1 MPLARRKTEIFPR
14 ALGFS
19 PYVWLVY
26 MVIPL
31 FNMAYERGIKMV
43 LGYAMIAVFIV
54 SYRQLFFSERLTA
67 FWLAVQMIIIVTL
80 SVLYLPFYSFMGFF
94 TANFIGNYQDDRKFR
109 IAFAAFVVSI
119 LLPILGNIRHLTVS
133 DYLTLVPF
141 IMIMLMPPFGMR
153 SMNVRKQLELQ
164 LNEAR
169 EQIEILV
176 KKEERLRIA
185 RDLHDTLGH
194 TLSLLTLKSQLVQ
207 RLTDKDPEKARLEA
221 REMEETSRA
230 ALRQV
235 RELVSDMRTLTV
247 AEEIEE
253 VRSILHSAD
262 ITLESEGDTR
272 LTGIPDLTQNILSM
286 CLKEAA
292 TNIIKHSRATACT
305 ITIRKGTSDVRMV
318 IRDNGVGLEESGQST
333 SQGNGLKGMFERL
346 ALIDGTLELS
356 SSGGTELIIT
366 VPIIIKGK
374 ESVTA

>member
-80 SVLYLPFYSFMGFF
+80 SLLYLPFYSFMGFF

-141 IMIMLMPPFGMR
+141 IMIMLMTPFGMR
-153 SMNVRKQLELQ
+153 SMNLRKQLELQ

-185 RDLHDTLGH
+185 RDPHETPGPA
-194 TLSLLTLKSQLVQ
+194 LT
-207 RLTDKDPEKARLEA
+207 
-221 REMEETSRA
+221 
-230 ALRQV
+230 
-235 RELVSDMRTLTV
+235 
-247 AEEIEE
+247 
-253 VRSILHSAD
+253 
-262 ITLESEGDTR
+262 
-272 LTGIPDLTQNILSM
+272 
-286 CLKEAA
+286 
-292 TNIIKHSRATACT
+292 
-305 ITIRKGTSDVRMV
+305 
-318 IRDNGVGLEESGQST
+318 
-333 SQGNGLKGMFERL
+333 
-346 ALIDGTLELS
+346 
-356 SSGGTELIIT
+356 
-366 VPIIIKGK
+366 
-374 ESVTA
+374 